1 MLLGAYPTQVAF
13 KISLRW
19 LIASRTTP
27 QAICNKRANGVDMLT
42 GHGIDM
48 KFSQSSPL
56 TGHRPNLILSAI
68 IEIDRL
74 NRLACKSASLSKVLP
89 PLRTDGSLAELVNE
103 LAYSSIEKLVPGV
116 IVETAQLELE
126 EMPIEMHE
134 IIEVLSKPIGSALEL
149 FQVFQG
155 QEA

>member
-1 MLLGAYPTQVAF
+1 
-13 KISLRW
+13 
-19 LIASRTTP
+19 
-27 QAICNKRANGVDMLT
+27 
-42 GHGIDM
+42 M
-48 KFSQSSPL
+48 KLSQSSPL
-56 TGHRPNLILSAI
+56 TGHRPNLILSAV

-74 NRLACKSASLSKVLP
+74 NRLACKSASLSKVLQQ
-89 PLRTDGSLAELVNE
+89 LRTDGSLVELVNE

-116 IVETAQLELE
+116 IVETAQAELE

-155 QEA
+155 